1 MVSPLSERKAVAMT
15 FDYIVYLLLSVLGTH
30 ESSVFGGGGMDLGK
44 NCRQPFKLSYL
55 AALSLVDHKKL
66 SLHTDSLA

>member
-1 MVSPLSERKAVAMT
+1 MVSPLRELEAVAMT
-15 FDYIVYLLLSVLGTH
+15 FDCIVYLLLSALGTQ
-30 ESSVFGGGGMDLGK
+30 ESSVLGSMDLGK